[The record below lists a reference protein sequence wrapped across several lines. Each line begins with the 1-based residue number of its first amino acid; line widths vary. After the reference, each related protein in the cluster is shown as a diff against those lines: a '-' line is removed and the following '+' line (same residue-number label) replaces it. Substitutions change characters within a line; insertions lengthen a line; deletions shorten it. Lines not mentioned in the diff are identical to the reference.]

1 VFRADEDEYS
11 VIAKFVRCPFE
22 RAVFD
27 ATWFALVYFE
37 AALADAP
44 ASAWLVTSSA
54 AAKIAPVTAS
64 LLSIVPSI

>member
-1 VFRADEDEYS
+1 M
-11 VIAKFVRCPFE
+11 
-22 RAVFD
+22 
-27 ATWFALVYFE
+27 WFALVYFE